1 MFKTPP
7 KVMLRKVLKKQVTL
21 KRYSISENE
30 DAYGQGERTLQATYS
45 LEAEIQ
51 EITAEDLAYFVPG
64 TVDVGDAYGY
74 FLPSYLKKGKEVT
87 IQVEDEIVWNNKTW
101 RVERI
106 EDFYYGDKLWYK
118 RAFLKRVI

>member
-1 MFKTPP
+1 
-7 KVMLRKVLKKQVTL
+7 MLRKVLKKQVTL
-21 KRYSISENE
+21 KRYSVSKKE
-30 DAYGQGERTLQATYS
+30 DAYGQAQRTLEDTYS

-51 EITAEDLAYFVPG
+51 EITSEDLAYFVPG
-64 TVDVGDAYGY
+64 TVEIGDAFGY
-74 FLPSYLKKGKEVT
+74 FLPSYLKKGKTIT

-101 RVERI
+101 RIERI